1 MKTLFIFQICDS
13 LDIRF
18 WVGFVT
24 CSAAKLRMRTS
35 SAFYFRN
42 QAPSPSKVN
51 GELWSDVMCPDLAG
65 FNVHSQRVRTQS
77 T

>member
-24 CSAAKLRMRTS
+24 CSEAKLRMRTS

-51 GELWSDVMCPDLAG
+51 GELWSDVMCLDLDG
-65 FNVHSQRVRTQS
+65 GVQCS
-77 T
+77 